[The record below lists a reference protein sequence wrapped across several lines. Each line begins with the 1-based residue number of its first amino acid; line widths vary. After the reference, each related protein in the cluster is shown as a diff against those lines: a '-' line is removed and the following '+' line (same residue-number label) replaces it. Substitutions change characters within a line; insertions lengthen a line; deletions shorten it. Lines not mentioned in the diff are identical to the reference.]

1 MQHFLSRLR
10 SLRRERFDSSTGRR
24 RRGGIAVAAGL
35 ALALFVGSGIAVAAV
50 STASAHTPAINHDC
64 TGVHV
69 QAWDYSDNVV
79 NTVSVTITG
88 EDGSSTVQD
97 RTFVKQFDEWFR
109 FSDPTKAW
117 SYAASIV
124 APDDTDPNDDNHWSY
139 SWTDTTVPCSAP
151 DISLTATACVHS
163 GDLTTVTAAIG
174 TLDPSHG
181 YTVRL
186 TGTNYDSG
194 DAPIQ
199 TTSASWSDLTPGDT
213 YTATLTDTTTGL
225 KATASVVAVGCPEDP
240 AFEITVRQCTIEGP
254 SVGAID
260 VTVSGLAVGR
270 SYVLA
275 LISAAGGAPQE
286 QPFVA
291 TAPTYGALFNTS
303 PGGNYTVKITD
314 VVDGTS
320 KTSETIYLLPCPA
333 WFAVTVSAQPCSAT
347 DGTRNGM
354 LSWNATSLVPGRS
367 YTLTVVAVATTPGG
381 PTPTVYTESL
391 TPAASSTWSKTLP
404 GFASGIYDV
413 VITDTTAPNG
423 PRAEGLAQIAPCPT
437 QPDVTISA
445 SQCTVPGGTGSLTAS
460 VGGIAPSRM
469 YVITLFEGA
478 AVANVPDNPQ
488 PPQGRGDTNPIVVTW
503 SDLKP
508 GVAYRVLVVDAL
520 LPDIKAAADVTLTDC
535 PGNPGIVLTSQCTP
549 LTIAD
554 LTVGLEKLIPGEN
567 YTVLV
572 STTADGKS
580 VASQQVAATTATA
593 SLRFTQLPVGKSY
606 TIAVFNATKT
616 LTATDTILLTLCD
629 LPTLAYTGASTMTP
643 TLAGLGFLQ
652 FGLVLVGISLVR
664 RRSGAR
670 EV

>member
-1 MQHFLSRLR
+1 MQHFLTRLR

-24 RRGGIAVAAGL
+24 RRGGVAVAAGL

-50 STASAHTPAINHDC
+50 SSVSAHTPAINHDC

-69 QAWDYSDNVV
+69 QAWDYSDAVV

-88 EDGSSTVQD
+88 EDGSSTQQD

-109 FSDPTKAW
+109 FADPTKAW
-117 SYAASIV
+117 TYTASIV

-139 SWTDTTVPCSAP
+139 SWSDTTVPCSAP

-199 TTSASWSDLTPGDT
+199 TNSASWSDLTPGDT
-213 YTATLTDTTTGL
+213 YTATLTDTTSGL
-225 KATASVVAVGCPEDP
+225 KATASVVTVGCPEDP
-240 AFEITVRQCTIEGP
+240 AFQITVQQCTIDGP
-254 SVGAID
+254 SEGSIA
-260 VTVSGLAVGR
+260 VTVSGLVAGR
-270 SYVLA
+270 SYVLS
-275 LISAAGGAPQE
+275 LISAAGGTPQE

-291 TAPTYGALFNTS
+291 TGPTRDTLFNAS

-320 KTSETIYLLPCPA
+320 KTSGTVYLLPCPTQ
-333 WFAVTVSAQPCSAT
+333 FSVSVSVEPCSAT
-347 DGTRNGM
+347 DGTSNGV

-391 TPAASSTWSKTLP
+391 TPATSSTWSKTLP
-404 GFASGIYDV
+404 GFASGNYDV
-413 VITDTTAPNG
+413 TITDTTAPNG
-423 PRAEGLAQIAPCPT
+423 PRAAGYAQIAPCPT
-437 QPDVTISA
+437 QPEVTIDP
-445 SQCTVPGGTGSLTAS
+445 SQCTVPGGTASLTATVS
-460 VGGIAPSRM
+460 SIAVMRI
-469 YVITLFEGA
+469 YQVTLYEGA
-478 AVANVPDNPQ
+478 AVANVPDNPL
-488 PPQGRGDTNPIVVTW
+488 PPQGRWDTNPMVFTW
-503 SDLKP
+503 DNLKP
-508 GVAYRVLVVDAL
+508 GVAYRVVVVDQL
-520 LPDIKAAADVTLTDC
+520 QPDIKAAADVTLTDC

-580 VASQQVAATTATA
+580 VASQQLAATVATA

-606 TIAVFNATKT
+606 TITVFNATKT